1 MTHTISTSL
10 IPLSFTM
17 FIVLPALIYAI
28 ARIRR
33 PGSGGAPARPRY
45 GSGRTRK

>member
-1 MTHTISTSL
+1 
-10 IPLSFTM
+10 M

-33 PGSGGAPARPRY
+33 PGSGNRY
-45 GSGRTRK
+45 SSGRTRK